1 MKSKIWGCLLL
12 SGWLIAAGAQEAAP
26 SPDALDVTTE
36 RQRLGQERAE
46 HEARYLQAE
55 RVCYSRFAVS
65 DCLRDARKARR
76 LALDELRRE
85 ELILNDLE
93 RQNKAIAALKRIE
106 DKLADQQ
113 KALQAPASPDA
124 PR

>member
-1 MKSKIWGCLLL
+1 MKSKIWGCVLL
-12 SGWLIAAGAQEAAP
+12 SGWLAAAGAQEAAP
-26 SPDALDVTTE
+26 SPDALDVTIE
-36 RQRLGQERAE
+36 RQRIGQVRAG

-113 KALQAPASPDA
+113 KALQAPAAPDA

>member
-12 SGWLIAAGAQEAAP
+12 SGWLAAAGAQEAAP
-26 SPDALDVTTE
+26 SPDALDASIE
-36 RQRLGQERAE
+36 RQRIGQERAE

-65 DCLRDARKARR
+65 DCLRDARKERR
-76 LALDELRRE
+76 LALDELHRQ
-85 ELILNDLE
+85 ELVLNDLE
-93 RQNKAIAALKRIE
+93 RQAKGIAALKRIE

-113 KALQAPASPDA
+113 KALQAPAAPDA